1 MMMKG
6 VESMTQ
12 KQAIVAYLRANGSM
26 TPMDAFD
33 KLHITKLAT
42 RVSELRR
49 DGVEI
54 TGQMEHGKTSYG
66 ECNYMRYRLGAV

>member
-1 MMMKG
+1 
-6 VESMTQ
+6 
-12 KQAIVAYLRANGSM
+12 
-26 TPMDAFD
+26 MDAFD

-42 RVSELRR
+42 RISELRR